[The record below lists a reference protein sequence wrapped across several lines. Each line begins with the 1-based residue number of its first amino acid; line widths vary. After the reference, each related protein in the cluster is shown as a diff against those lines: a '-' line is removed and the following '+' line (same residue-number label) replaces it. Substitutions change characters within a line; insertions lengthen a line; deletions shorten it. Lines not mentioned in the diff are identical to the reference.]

1 MNRLVEPLPWDSN
14 FFGLPIGKITASQL
28 DPARAE
34 AVLAEAKKQ
43 GLACLYFQANPN
55 DPDTVTTVE
64 RYGFHLVDVRV
75 VLEHPFDDRPAPVP
89 RYPVPSNL
97 VIDSPRPD
105 EMPRLKD
112 ISAQI
117 GFTSRFQFD
126 SGFGPAQ
133 SERLYRLWI
142 ENACNGYARVVLIA
156 RWGANGEAAGLI
168 TCTLDGDTAHIQLAG
183 VDTAHRRSGVGT
195 GLVQAALDWAR
206 GQDVRRM
213 QVVTQARNVGA
224 QRLYQQMG
232 FFTREMTLYY
242 HKWLKND

>member
-1 MNRLVEPLPWDSN
+1 MTCLVEPLPWDSE
-14 FFGLPIGKITASQL
+14 FFGLPIGKITVCQL
-28 DPARAE
+28 DSDHAE
-34 AVLAEAKKQ
+34 KVLAEAERQ
-43 GLACLYFQANPN
+43 GLACLYFQANPD
-55 DPDTVTTVE
+55 DPETVTTAE

-75 VLEHPFDDRPAPVP
+75 VLEHPFDNRPAPVP

-97 VIDSPRPD
+97 VIDSPRQD
-105 EMPRLKD
+105 EIPRLQD

-117 GFTSRFQFD
+117 SFTSRYQFD
-126 SGFGPAQ
+126 SGFGPVQ

-142 ENACNGYARVVLIA
+142 EKACHGYADVVFVA
-156 RWGANGEAAGLI
+156 RWGVSGEAVGLI

-206 GQDVRRM
+206 GQDVRQM

-242 HKWLKND
+242 HKWLKK